1 MTDVKRFF
9 LIVLISASLF
19 GCAEAYRHPNYEF
32 NSPEDQQNFDKD
44 RQTCASTSERER
56 CTELREKTTAICE
69 SDGKGGHKCQDIIP
83 KSCNLETMLQCMRR
97 KGWRKSDVQG
107 NYLE

>member
-1 MTDVKRFF
+1 MTNVMRFF
-9 LIVLISASLF
+9 LIVVISVGLF

-44 RQTCASTSERER
+44 NQRCLSTAERER
-56 CTELREKTTAICE
+56 CTELKEKTTLICE
-69 SDGKGGHKCQDIIP
+69 SDGKGGHKCRDIIP
-83 KSCNLETMLQCMRR
+83 KSCTLETMEQCMGR
-97 KGWRKSDVQG
+97 KGWRKADAQG

>member
-1 MTDVKRFF
+1 MTDGMRLF
-9 LIVLISASLF
+9 LIVVISVGLF

-44 RQTCASTSERER
+44 KQRCLSTAERER
-56 CTELREKTTAICE
+56 CTELREKITTICE
-69 SDGKGGHKCQDIIP
+69 SDGKGGHKCRDIIP
-83 KSCNLETMLQCMRR
+83 KSCTLETMEQCMRR
-97 KGWRKSDVQG
+97 KGWRKADVQG

>member
-1 MTDVKRFF
+1 MTDMTRFF
-9 LIVLISASLF
+9 LIVLITANLF

-32 NSPEDQQNFDKD
+32 NSAEDQQGFDRD
-44 RQTCASTSERER
+44 RQACASTSERER
-56 CTELREKTTAICE
+56 CTEQREKTTTICE

-83 KSCNLETMLQCMRR
+83 KSCTLETMMQCMRR
-97 KGWRKSDVQG
+97 KGWRKADVQG

>member
-1 MTDVKRFF
+1 
-9 LIVLISASLF
+9 
-19 GCAEAYRHPNYEF
+19 
-32 NSPEDQQNFDKD
+32 
-44 RQTCASTSERER
+44 
-56 CTELREKTTAICE
+56 LREKTTTICE

-83 KSCNLETMLQCMRR
+83 KSCTLETMAQCMRR

>member
-1 MTDVKRFF
+1 MTHVMRFF
-9 LIVLISASLF
+9 LILLVSINLF

-56 CTELREKTTAICE
+56 CTELREKASMICE

-83 KSCNLETMLQCMRR
+83 KSCTLETMAQCMRR
-97 KGWRKSDVQG
+97 KGWRKADQQG